1 VHLAARQ
8 REVGSP
14 ANKEFPDGHCKLV
27 KPTQKLLHPVW
38 VWNPATLGRFWHSKR
53 PAQLAK
59 VHCEPEM
66 GAFRAMLTQVS
77 GQVWVLGAG
86 GGGGGGDGDGL
97 PLPLPLPL
105 PMLLPMLKILASEG
119 ATKRLKKD
127 KARRKAIKLEV
138 FFMVDLS
145 VNETVSKSKQESMTA
160 SVSDDNQIQY
170 RYKQSI

>member
-1 VHLAARQ
+1 
-8 REVGSP
+8 
-14 ANKEFPDGHCKLV
+14 
-27 KPTQKLLHPVW
+27 
-38 VWNPATLGRFWHSKR
+38 
-53 PAQLAK
+53 
-59 VHCEPEM
+59 M
-66 GAFRAMLTQVS
+66 
-77 GQVWVLGAG
+77 
-86 GGGGGGDGDGL
+86 
-97 PLPLPLPL
+97 PL

-127 KARRKAIKLEV
+127 KARKAIKLEV